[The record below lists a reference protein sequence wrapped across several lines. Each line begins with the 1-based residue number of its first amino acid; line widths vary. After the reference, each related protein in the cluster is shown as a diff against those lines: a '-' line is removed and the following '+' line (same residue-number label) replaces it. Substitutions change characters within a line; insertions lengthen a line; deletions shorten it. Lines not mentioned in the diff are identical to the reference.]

1 MKRILILIALCT
13 FAFAA
18 TSCRKDDGTIH
29 TPDND
34 MSVTAKVTIT
44 KDGSN
49 DKTVTLFKEMAV
61 YRESSMEGKSWLT
74 ALSGGKMVYD
84 AFMLSIYFDCIDN
97 LNVGDTIIPSRCMFS
112 FFYSSDSNATT
123 HEYEG
128 TISLADKSAD
138 QVIIHFD
145 KVKFTCSFGEYII
158 DGYLNCPLYERYD
171 TQDE

>member
-1 MKRILILIALCT
+1 MKRTLILIALCT

-49 DKTVTLFKEMAV
+49 DKTVTLFKEMSV

-112 FFYSSDSNATT
+112 FFYSNDSNATT

-145 KVKFTCSFGEYII
+145 NVKFTCSFGEYII

>member
-1 MKRILILIALCT
+1 MKRRLILIVLCT

-18 TSCRKDDGTIH
+18 TSCRKDDGSIR

-34 MSVTAKVTIT
+34 MSETAKVIIT

-49 DKTVTLFKEMAV
+49 EETMTLFSKTAV
-61 YRESSMEGKSWLT
+61 YRKSELEGKSHFM
-74 ALSGGKMVYD
+74 ASSGGKMVYD
-84 AFMLSIYFDCIDN
+84 AFMLSIYFECIDN
-97 LNVGDTIIPSRCMFS
+97 LNAGDTIIPSRCMFS
-112 FFYSSDSNATT
+112 FFCSSDSNATT
-123 HEYEG
+123 YEYEG

>member
-1 MKRILILIALCT
+1 MKRRLILIALCT

-18 TSCRKDDGTIH
+18 TSCRKDDGSIR

-34 MSVTAKVTIT
+34 MSETAKVIIT

-84 AFMLSIYFDCIDN
+84 AFMLSIYFECIE
-97 LNVGDTIIPSRCMFS
+97 P
-112 FFYSSDSNATT
+112 
-123 HEYEG
+123 
-128 TISLADKSAD
+128 
-138 QVIIHFD
+138 
-145 KVKFTCSFGEYII
+145 
-158 DGYLNCPLYERYD
+158 
-171 TQDE
+171 

>member
-1 MKRILILIALCT
+1 MKRTLVLIALCT

-18 TSCRKDDGTIH
+18 ASCRKDDGTIH

-34 MSVTAKVTIT
+34 MSVTAKVIIT
-44 KDGSN
+44 KEGSN
-49 DKTVTLFKEMAV
+49 DETVTLFKEMAI

-97 LNVGDTIIPSRCMFS
+97 LNAGDTITPSSCMFT

-128 TISLADKSAD
+128 AISLADKSAD
-138 QVIIHFD
+138 EAIIHFD
-145 KVKFTCSFGEYII
+145 NVKFTCSFGEYTI
-158 DGYLNCPLYERYD
+158 DGYLNCPLYDRYL
-171 TQDE
+171 

>member
-1 MKRILILIALCT
+1 MKRTLILIALCT

-34 MSVTAKVTIT
+34 MSVTAKVIIT
-44 KDGSN
+44 KSGSN
-49 DKTVTLFKEMAV
+49 DETETLFREMAI
-61 YRESSMEGKSWLT
+61 YRGSDMEGKSWLT

-145 KVKFTCSFGEYII
+145 NVKFNCSFGEYTIN
-158 DGYLNCPLYERYD
+158 GYLNCHLYDRYL
-171 TQDE
+171 